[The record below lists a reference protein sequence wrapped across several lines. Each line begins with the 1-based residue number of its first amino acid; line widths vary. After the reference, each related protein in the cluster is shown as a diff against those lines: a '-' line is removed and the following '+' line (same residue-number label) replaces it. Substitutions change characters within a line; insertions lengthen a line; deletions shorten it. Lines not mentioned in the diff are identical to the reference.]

1 MIIVYILIFS
11 MALVADPHFGR
22 QVGPFTVEKW
32 IGFGAIFYAIW
43 YFPTRKGMPRFF
55 RTFQAKMFIA
65 FVILVL
71 SSYLVT
77 AKDLAFQGLI
87 SILISQFFFFFVSQI
102 TIDSQK
108 RLYYC
113 CLAYIGAIG
122 FGAAYLLREWAGNIG
137 SYGIDYRAGYVVG
150 DPNFFTAGALVVLPL
165 NLYFIINLKRRL
177 PRYFCIG
184 CLLLTIGAIL
194 IGQSRGGLLGM
205 IAVLVLQA
213 RDSTHR
219 KAFIGLS
226 SVIVLAVLISPASPL
241 TRLLHPTYS
250 DKDSSESRLEM
261 WRVAGRVIE
270 QYPVLGAGI
279 GRFHHYLEL
288 YAPGQDLNFY
298 VPHNTYIQIAVEL
311 GFVGLGLFLL
321 MLFGTFRGLKKVR
334 RFARKAGDPFVYAVA
349 AALSNGIV
357 GFLVC
362 IMFISALHS
371 KVFWFAIFLSTC
383 IPGLIRKPKPVDD
396 EPEGDRE
403 PSLAEREL
411 DLPEYVPSLDAVT
424 VER

>member
-22 QVGPFTVEKW
+22 QLGPFTVEKW

-43 YFPTRKGMPRFF
+43 YFPTRKGTPRFL

-113 CLAYIGAIG
+113 CLAYIGAVG

-165 NLYFIINLKRRL
+165 NLYFIINLKRKL
-177 PRYFCIG
+177 PRYFCMS

-226 SVIVLAVLISPASPL
+226 AVIVLAVLISPASPL
-241 TRLLHPTYS
+241 DRLLHPNYS
-250 DKDSSESRLEM
+250 DKESSDSRLEM
-261 WRVAGRVIE
+261 WRVAGRVIDE
-270 QYPVLGAGI
+270 YPVLGAGI
-279 GRFHHYLEL
+279 GKFHHYLEL

-311 GFVGLGLFLL
+311 GFVGLSIFLA
-321 MLFGTFRGLKKVR
+321 MLYGTFRSLKKTR
-334 RFARKAGDPFVYAVA
+334 RAAKKAGDVFTYAVA
-349 AALSNGIV
+349 SALRNGIP

-371 KVFWFAIFLSTC
+371 KIFWFSIFLSTC
-383 IPGLIRKPKPVDD
+383 LPGLIRKPKP
-396 EPEGDRE
+396 PATEGEAPPE

-411 DLPEYVPSLDAVT
+411 DLPQSVPE
-424 VER
+424 VEPVSVA